1 MPTCACCV
9 LLSWPPSCFSVQ
21 WGNYAGEKRP
31 IAATMLHCLACGW
44 FPRICMA
51 PLTRCRSRFTM
62 ARKVSWMLFLIAVF
76 GVGVSLSALDAPS
89 PLNEFVRTDMA
100 WAPPASYTLS
110 TCAFFMIHLDRRS
123 RWHLPRRRPYCRHT
137 TEDPTDSL
145 DSYAVLVFI
154 SAVAVC
160 LSLVISDWTCSL
172 SPVATADTEEFPSD
186 ACRPPSSLSR
196 MDTLSAKCVI
206 ETELLRG
213 GIESNPGPI
222 YPGEFTE

>member
-1 MPTCACCV
+1 
-9 LLSWPPSCFSVQ
+9 
-21 WGNYAGEKRP
+21 
-31 IAATMLHCLACGW
+31 
-44 FPRICMA
+44 MA

-110 TCAFFMIHLDRRS
+110 ACAFFMIHLDRRS
-123 RWHLPRRRPYCRHT
+123 RWHLPRRRPYCRRT
-137 TEDPTDSL
+137 TKDPTDSL

-160 LSLVISDWTCSL
+160 LSLVIFDWTRSL

-186 ACRPPSSLSR
+186 ACRTPSSLSR
-196 MDTLSAKCVI
+196 MDTVSAGCVI

-213 GIESNPGPI
+213 GIESNPGPPQPDPNAAQPFYI
-222 YPGEFTE
+222 FLENPDDAPAPAGPAAAANIEGTAPTVLNPPQQP

>member
-1 MPTCACCV
+1 
-9 LLSWPPSCFSVQ
+9 
-21 WGNYAGEKRP
+21 
-31 IAATMLHCLACGW
+31 
-44 FPRICMA
+44 
-51 PLTRCRSRFTM
+51 M

-89 PLNEFVRTDMA
+89 PLNEFVRTDMV

-110 TCAFFMIHLDRRS
+110 TCAFFMLHMDRRS
-123 RWHLPRRRPYCRHT
+123 RWHLPGRRPYCRHT
-137 TEDPTDSL
+137 TEDPVDSL
-145 DSYAVLVFI
+145 DSYVVLVFI

-186 ACRPPSSLSR
+186 ARRPSCLSR
-196 MDTLSAKCVI
+196 MDTSSAGCVI

-222 YPGEFTE
+222 SEGELLSRLPCV